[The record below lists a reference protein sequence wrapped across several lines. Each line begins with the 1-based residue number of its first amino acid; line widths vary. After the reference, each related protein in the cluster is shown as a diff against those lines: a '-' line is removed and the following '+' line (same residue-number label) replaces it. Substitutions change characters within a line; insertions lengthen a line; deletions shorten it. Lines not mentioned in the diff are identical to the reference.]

1 MKYNSDFIGAD
12 SALSSFEG
20 RSHHPYLLTIQ
31 RGDEISYTYHGLHSD
46 NREESFYFIKKI
58 LLTLM
63 WLVGGTDFKFNG
75 DSFFF
80 DFRTQRIRNDEEMN
94 TSIKRME
101 RIFQTPFSF
110 TSTRQIYKDRCS
122 WTRLNGE
129 SKGCRIGFDEGGSD
143 RKVTAILDG
152 KDVFSEEVLWSPKC
166 EKDYHYHYNGILES
180 LKHAASHLPHVDSI
194 GISTAG
200 VVSHNQ
206 LLEPTLFRSVP
217 QEDKDRY
224 VRSIFMDIARKEF
237 SNVPVLVH
245 NDGDISAFGGSLVFK
260 KDNIVGLAFGT
271 GLASGYC
278 CHSSFNGW
286 INEWGKIP
294 LDYSPSAYSHYD
306 LGTKGAGTEYLS
318 QKGIIRLSKNA
329 GISFDG
335 TLPQQLVQIQKEADK
350 NNPVVLECYKEMG
363 TYLGS
368 ALTFFHRFLPFT
380 SVLALGRVR
389 TGKGGEY
396 LLLGT
401 KEYLQNK
408 GLSSIE
414 VFTSDEHFRRLGQ
427 SYIAG
432 LR

>member
-12 SALSSFEG
+12 RALSSFEG

-31 RGDEISYTYHGLHSD
+31 RGNEISYTYHGLHSD
-46 NREESFYFIKKI
+46 NREESYFYVKKI

-63 WLVGGTDFKFNG
+63 WLVGGTEFKFNG
-75 DSFFF
+75 DAFFF
-80 DFRTQRIRNDEEMN
+80 DFRKERITNDEE
-94 TSIKRME
+94 IRICAKRRE
-101 RIFQTPFSF
+101 RVFGTPFSF
-110 TSTRQIYKDRCS
+110 VSSKKIYKDTCS
-122 WTRLNGE
+122 YTKLSGE
-129 SKGCRIGFDEGGSD
+129 RKGCRIGFDEGGSD
-143 RKVTAILDG
+143 RKVTAIIDG

-166 EKDYHYHYNGILES
+166 EKDYHYHYNGIVES

-194 GISTAG
+194 GVSTAG
-200 VVSHNQ
+200 IVYHNQ

-224 VRSIFMDIARKEF
+224 VRSIFPDIAKKEF
-237 SNVPVLVH
+237 GGVPALVH
-245 NDGDISAFGGSLVFK
+245 NDGDVSAFGGSLLFK

-278 CHSSFNGW
+278 YHSSFNGW

-294 LDYSPSAYSHYD
+294 LDYSLSAYSHYD
-306 LGTKGAGTEYLS
+306 LGVKGAGTEYLS
-318 QKGIIRLSKNA
+318 QKGIIRLCKNA
-329 GISFDG
+329 GYSFEG
-335 TLPQQLVQIQKEADK
+335 TLPEQLLQIQKEAEKD
-350 NNPVVLECYKEMG
+350 NPVVLECYKERG
-363 TYLGS
+363 EYLGS
-368 ALTFFHRFLPFT
+368 ALCFFHRFLPFT
-380 SVLALGRVR
+380 SVLTLGRVR
-389 TGKGGEY
+389 TGRGGEY

-401 KEYLQNK
+401 REYLK
-408 GLSSIE
+408 AHSLSSIE